1 MLNEVLFS
9 GRFGKHKLKITRNVH
24 IELKYGKRN
33 EFIQLFESQVLPV
46 LRQQKIFRDEFSL
59 VDGNR
64 VLAIS
69 FWDDR
74 KNAEMYHNTAYPK
87 LVEKLNS
94 LIQAPPKVETYEVA
108 TTTLAVAA

>member
-1 MLNEVLFS
+1 M
-9 GRFGKHKLKITRNVH
+9 KITRNVH
-24 IELKYGKRN
+24 IELKDGKRN
-33 EFIQLFESQVLPV
+33 EFIQLFESQLLPV
-46 LRQQKIFRDEFSL
+46 LRQQKGFRDEISL

>member
-1 MLNEVLFS
+1 MHVQLKD
-9 GRFGKHKLKITRNVH
+9 GKQR
-24 IELKYGKRN
+24 

-46 LRQQKIFRDEFSL
+46 LRQQKGFRDEIAL

-74 KNAEMYHNTAYPK
+74 KNAETYHNTAFPK
-87 LVEKLNS
+87 MVEKLNS
-94 LIQAPPKVETYEVA
+94 LIEAPPKVEMYEVA

>member
-1 MLNEVLFS
+1 MHIQLKD
-9 GRFGKHKLKITRNVH
+9 GKQKD
-24 IELKYGKRN
+24 
-33 EFIQLFESQVLPV
+33 FIQLFESQVLPV
-46 LRQQKIFRDEFSL
+46 LRQQKGFQDEITL

-74 KNAEMYHNTAYPK
+74 KNAETYHNTAFPK
-87 LVEKLNS
+87 LVEKLNPM
-94 LIQAPPKVETYEVA
+94 IQAPPKVETYEVA

>member
-1 MLNEVLFS
+1 MHIQLKD
-9 GRFGKHKLKITRNVH
+9 GKQK
-24 IELKYGKRN
+24 
-33 EFIQLFESQVLPV
+33 EFIQLFESQVLPI
-46 LRQQKIFRDEFSL
+46 LRQQKGFQDEITL
-59 VDGNR
+59 VDDNR

-87 LVEKLNS
+87 LVEKLNL